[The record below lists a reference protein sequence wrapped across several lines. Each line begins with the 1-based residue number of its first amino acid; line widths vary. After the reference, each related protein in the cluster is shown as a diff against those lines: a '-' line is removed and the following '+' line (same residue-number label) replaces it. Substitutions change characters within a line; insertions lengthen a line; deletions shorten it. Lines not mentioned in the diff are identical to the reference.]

1 MSLEIMNV
9 EDATHVGATALRST
23 ADVNPSH
30 DHSVVKIMLAQRLRK
45 PSRPQRGRTFLP
57 QSNLI
62 FRISQGFRIKT
73 PKNNF
78 YITP

>member
-30 DHSVVKIMLAQRLRK
+30 DHSVVKIMLAIEITRDFDHSVVAPYTL
-45 PSRPQRGRTFLP
+45 GR
-57 QSNLI
+57 
-62 FRISQGFRIKT
+62 SQVRMT
-73 PKNNF
+73 P
-78 YITP
+78 TMR